1 MMIPAVNRLYRSI
14 FCRSGYGIHSPFAFD
29 LITNVIE
36 EKRGYYC
43 YEMLDNI
50 RLQLQRESRRIK
62 CGDKELTVKQA
73 LNRFGFSVRGHELLF
88 RLANRFQ
95 PEKTLVIGSCLGL
108 TPLYVTAYSKG
119 VNCIAFEPEPS
130 VAVIARNMVKKYAR
144 SSINIYD
151 TIPGE
156 FDMPALNNLDFIV
169 WGKTKTGFSPG
180 KNAPAAAGR
189 SSVLTADF
197 SLNAFEQIRRY
208 ITAESVMIVSGI
220 NASPADQQTWRAL
233 CAHPAV
239 SVTLDLYSFG
249 IVFFT
254 DKLMRK
260 SYKCIYI

>member
-1 MMIPAVNRLYRSI
+1 MIPAVDRLYRSI
-14 FCRSGYGIHSPFAFD
+14 FCRNGYGVHSPFAFD

-50 RLQLQRESRRIK
+50 RLQLQRESRKIK

-95 PEKTLVIGSCLGL
+95 PEKILVAGSCLGL

-119 VNCIAFEPEPS
+119 ANCIVFEPEPS
-130 VAVIARNMVKKYAR
+130 VAVIARNMVKKYAH

-151 TIPGE
+151 KLPDE
-156 FDMPALNNLDFIV
+156 FDMPALNDLDFIV
-169 WGKTKTGFSPG
+169 WGKTPTGFFPG
-180 KNAPAAAGR
+180 RKEPAAGCG
-189 SSVLTADF
+189 SVFTADF
-197 SLNAFEQIRRY
+197 SLSAFEHLRRY
-208 ITAESVMIVSGI
+208 ITDESVLIVSGI
-220 NASPADQQTWRAL
+220 NASCADRQTWKAL
-233 CAHPAV
+233 CAHPMV
-239 SVTLDLYSFG
+239 SVTLDLHSFG

-254 DKLMRK
+254 AKLTRK
-260 SYKCIYI
+260 SYKCVHI